1 MLFSTRAIKSG
12 RGLEETQVECHL
24 SERSQSEKAASSA
37 SSVPTAGRSGK
48 TRDTVTRSVVGDRGG
63 RDEQGRGSESAL
75 NDPTMVDMC
84 RYTFIQT
91 HRIKHPEGTLCKLQT
106 LEDDVSM

>member
-37 SSVPTAGRSGK
+37 SSVPTVGRSGK
-48 TRDTVTRSVVGDRGG
+48 TRDTVTRSVVGGEEAGMNRGG
-63 RDEQGRGSESAL
+63 AVKAL
-75 NDPTMVDMC
+75 
-84 RYTFIQT
+84 
-91 HRIKHPEGTLCKLQT
+91 
-106 LEDDVSM
+106 